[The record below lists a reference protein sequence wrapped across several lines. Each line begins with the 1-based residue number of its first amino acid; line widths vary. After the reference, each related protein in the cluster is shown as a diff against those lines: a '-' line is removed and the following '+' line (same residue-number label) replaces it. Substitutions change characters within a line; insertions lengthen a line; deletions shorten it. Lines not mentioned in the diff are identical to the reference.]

1 MLLHS
6 EEKLKQRQYRL
17 QLRLQKKAM
26 TISEELEALLFADRS
41 TVKENDLRMT
51 LQKAGGLYQ
60 QIRLK
65 ELEIDSL
72 FKTFCKKSAA
82 SSKEAEGN

>member
-1 MLLHS
+1 
-6 EEKLKQRQYRL
+6 
-17 QLRLQKKAM
+17 M

-41 TVKENDLRMT
+41 TVKENDLRST

-72 FKTFCKKSAA
+72 FQTFCKKSAA
-82 SSKEAEGN
+82 SPKEAEAN

>member
-1 MLLHS
+1 
-6 EEKLKQRQYRL
+6 
-17 QLRLQKKAM
+17 M

-65 ELEIDSL
+65 ELEIVSL
-72 FKTFCKKSAA
+72 FMTFCKKSAA
-82 SSKEAEGN
+82 PSKESETN